1 MVTTVGDKIR
11 QLVEWAPALSIVSE
25 ISGAETVQK
34 KVEGVLNLMQFVA
47 AKTATPIDDELLERV
62 EAVLLSPSGQEL
74 VDYIVRLAT
83 AVSETEIEV

>member
-25 ISGAETVQK
+25 ISGAKTVPEQ
-34 KVEGVLNLMQFVA
+34 VAGALNLMQFVA

-62 EAVLLSPSGQEL
+62 EAVLLSPPGQEL
-74 VDYIVRLAT
+74 VSYLVRLVT

>member
-25 ISGAETVQK
+25 ISGAKSVQEQ
-34 KVEGVLNLMQFVA
+34 VAGVLNLMQFVA

-62 EAVLLSPSGQEL
+62 ENVLLSPPGQEL
-74 VDYIVRLAT
+74 VAYIVRLVT

>member
-25 ISGAETVQK
+25 ISGAGTVQG

-62 EAVLLSPSGQEL
+62 EAVLLSPAGQEL
-74 VDYIVRLAT
+74 VNYIIRLAT

>member
-25 ISGAETVQK
+25 ISGAKTVPEQ
-34 KVEGVLNLMQFVA
+34 VAGALNLMQFVA
-47 AKTATPIDDELLERV
+47 AKTATPIDDELLERI
-62 EAVLLSPSGQEL
+62 EAVLLSPPGQEL
-74 VDYIVRLAT
+74 VEYLVRLVT

>member
-25 ISGAETVQK
+25 ISGSGTVQG
-34 KVEGVLNLMQFVA
+34 KVAGVLNLMQFVA

-62 EAVLLSPSGQEL
+62 ENVLLSPPGQEL